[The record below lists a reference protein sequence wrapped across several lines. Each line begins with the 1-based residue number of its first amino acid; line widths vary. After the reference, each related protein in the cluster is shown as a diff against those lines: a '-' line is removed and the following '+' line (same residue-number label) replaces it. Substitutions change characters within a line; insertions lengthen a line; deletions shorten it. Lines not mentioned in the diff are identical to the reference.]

1 MLAETF
7 RRMVNEAE
15 AAGSDRDEQIEHR
28 SRAFSRGFIAEAIV
42 RFATDTEWVDYL
54 PVEERF
60 PE

>member
-1 MLAETF
+1 
-7 RRMVNEAE
+7 MVNEAE

-28 SRAFSRGFIAEAIV
+28 RRAFSRGFIAEAIV
-42 RFATDTEWVDYL
+42 RFATRDKVATRVDYV

>member
-1 MLAETF
+1 MAAAIEQVADLF
-7 RRMVNEAE
+7 R
-15 AAGSDRDEQIEHR
+15 EHR
-28 SRAFSRGFIAEAIV
+28 RRAFLRGFIAEAIV